1 MKMEV
6 PFQRGVTFGFYA
18 RRGVYSSPWAKE
30 QIRKMK
36 QLNVEYVALIA
47 TVFREACGSTREFL
61 DLAESPGELEL
72 ARMIDFI
79 HAEGL
84 KVMLRPMLETHDGNG
99 RLQVWF
105 PDDRERIPGKISDSW
120 KRWFASFR
128 ARTRLFATLARETGC
143 ELYGLDSELDRT
155 VGQNSQWKE
164 VIAVARE
171 CFPGPITS
179 CHTHLLNFEQEFS
192 RPDHWFY
199 DLDFLQTSFYHR
211 AADAPGSSVEEM
223 ETQLLPVRDLYR
235 RMAKL
240 YGKPIMFGECGCTS
254 STGGATAPS
263 GWSGDGRYSPM
274 EQANYLQ
281 AVWNLFHAE
290 EYFRGLYWWKWDEQ
304 NPRTQFCDDPA
315 GDKGFILDGKPA
327 AEVMK
332 QCFRRPGNTARFRE

>member
-1 MKMEV
+1 MDFSRPGDILTPREPPDAICRRMKMKV

-164 VIAVARE
+164 VIAVAE
-171 CFPGPITS
+171 S
-179 CHTHLLNFEQEFS
+179 VS
-192 RPDHWFY
+192 PDR
-199 DLDFLQTSFYHR
+199 SR
-211 AADAPGSSVEEM
+211 AA
-223 ETQLLPVRDLYR
+223 TL
-235 RMAKL
+235 
-240 YGKPIMFGECGCTS
+240 IF
-254 STGGATAPS
+254 
-263 GWSGDGRYSPM
+263 
-274 EQANYLQ
+274 
-281 AVWNLFHAE
+281 
-290 EYFRGLYWWKWDEQ
+290 
-304 NPRTQFCDDPA
+304 
-315 GDKGFILDGKPA
+315 
-327 AEVMK
+327 
-332 QCFRRPGNTARFRE
+332 

>member
-1 MKMEV
+1 
-6 PFQRGVTFGFYA
+6 
-18 RRGVYSSPWAKE
+18 
-30 QIRKMK
+30 
-36 QLNVEYVALIA
+36 
-47 TVFREACGSTREFL
+47 
-61 DLAESPGELEL
+61 
-72 ARMIDFI
+72 
-79 HAEGL
+79 
-84 KVMLRPMLETHDGNG
+84 
-99 RLQVWF
+99 
-105 PDDRERIPGKISDSW
+105 
-120 KRWFASFR
+120 
-128 ARTRLFATLARETGC
+128 
-143 ELYGLDSELDRT
+143 
-155 VGQNSQWKE
+155 
-164 VIAVARE
+164 
-171 CFPGPITS
+171 
-179 CHTHLLNFEQEFS
+179 
-192 RPDHWFY
+192 
-199 DLDFLQTSFYHR
+199 
-211 AADAPGSSVEEM
+211 M

-240 YGKPIMFGECGCTS
+240 YGKPIMFGDCGCTS